1 MDPENSGRA
10 GLALP
15 SPQRPP
21 SGSEIELSEA
31 PLRDTPLLEKAAPS
45 PPHRTWQTLLKRE
58 LEFLGVTQILVALLC
73 LCFGTIVSSML
84 HISEFK
90 EDYFSSFKAG
100 YPFWGAVF
108 FAVSGFLPIMSEK
121 QHTMYLV
128 WGSLGANT
136 VSCIVAGTGISTL
149 IINLKRSVASM
160 DSCQRVY
167 ENDSCF
173 MASFSTEI
181 VAMILFLTILGFC
194 SAISLTIYGLGEV
207 FEVFKG
213 TKCSEDR
220 LYEELS
226 IYSPIYSE
234 LEERAE
240 TSSPTDS

>member
-21 SGSEIELSEA
+21 SGPEIELSEA
-31 PLRDTPLLEKAAPS
+31 PLHDPPLPEKAAPS

-108 FAVSGFLPIMSEK
+108 
-121 QHTMYLV
+121 V
-128 WGSLGANT
+128 WGSLGANA
-136 VSCIVAGTGISTL
+136 VSCIVAGTGISNL

-207 FEVFKG
+207 FKR
-213 TKCSEDR
+213 TKRSEDR

-226 IYSPIYSE
+226 VYSPIYSE

-240 TSSPTDS
+240 ASSPTD